1 VQEGKE
7 RRRTGEEEGG
17 GDHHPL
23 LLLVLHRCRGCIRDW
38 GYYYWASWQN
48 G

>member
-1 VQEGKE
+1 MQEGKD

-17 GDHHPL
+17 GDYHL
-23 LLLVLHRCRGCIRDW
+23 LLLVLDRCCGCIRDW
-38 GYYYWASWQN
+38 GYYYSTSWQN

>member
-1 VQEGKE
+1 MQEGKE
-7 RRRTGEEEGG
+7 RREEEGG

-23 LLLVLHRCRGCIRDW
+23 LLVLDRFRGCIRDW